1 MRLMYFNPT
10 GQLGG
15 AETSLLAVLASV
27 RRAEPS
33 WPLHLVMTAD
43 GPLKAAAAA
52 LGVTATVLPLPAS
65 IAALGEHGARGAGGY
80 LRLTARV
87 ARASIGVPAYVGEIR
102 RAIRSFRPDAI
113 HTNGLKMHLLA
124 AWASP
129 SVPLVWHL
137 HDYLGPRPLTAALLR
152 WSAPRCAAVIANS
165 MSVAA
170 DARDAIRGG
179 VPVVAVYNAVDLDR
193 FSPSGGCADLDRL
206 AGLPRAST
214 GTVRVGL
221 LGTFARWKGHEI
233 FLRAVAQLPRDLPV
247 RAYVIG
253 DALYQTEGSQHS
265 GDELRRLAESLRL
278 GDRVGFTGFIRESDT
293 ALRALDIV
301 VHASTQP
308 EPFGLVIAEAMACG
322 RAVVVSR
329 AGGAAELVSHDIDA
343 LTHPPGDVGELAARI
358 AALAADAP
366 LRARLG
372 AAARGT
378 AERRFDQ
385 NRLAREIVPVYQ
397 STVSSQL
404 SALGSQP
411 APSSAK

>member
-15 AETSLLAVLASV
+15 AETSLLAVLSSV

-52 LGVTATVLPLPAS
+52 LGVTATVLPLPES

-80 LRLTARV
+80 LRLTARA
-87 ARASIGVPAYVGEIR
+87 ARASISVPAYVAEIR
-102 RAIRSFRPDAI
+102 RAIRSFRPDVI

-129 SVPLVWHL
+129 SVPLMWHL

-206 AGLPRAST
+206 AGLPGASA

-233 FLRAVAQLPRDLPV
+233 FLRALRSCRPTCRFAPTSSAMRFTRRKAVSIPATSS
-247 RAYVIG
+247 A
-253 DALYQTEGSQHS
+253 GSRS
-265 GDELRRLAESLRL
+265 RLASAIASASP
-278 GDRVGFTGFIRESDT
+278 DSSANPIRRCARWTSS
-293 ALRALDIV
+293 
-301 VHASTQP
+301 ST
-308 EPFGLVIAEAMACG
+308 
-322 RAVVVSR
+322 
-329 AGGAAELVSHDIDA
+329 
-343 LTHPPGDVGELAARI
+343 
-358 AALAADAP
+358 
-366 LRARLG
+366 RARSP
-372 AAARGT
+372 
-378 AERRFDQ
+378 
-385 NRLAREIVPVYQ
+385 NR
-397 STVSSQL
+397 
-404 SALGSQP
+404 SAW
-411 APSSAK
+411 